1 MTAAERLQL
10 YLDAER
16 AILAGQMVQL
26 GDKRL
31 TRADLAVVQAEI
43 ARLERRVQV
52 EAMRSARIGAIG
64 FSVARLD

>member
-16 AILAGQMVQL
+16 AILAGQVVQM

-52 EAMRSARIGAIG
+52 EAMRSARIGGIG
-64 FSVARLD
+64 FSVARLN

>member
-1 MTAAERLQL
+1 MTAAERLKL
-10 YLDAER
+10 YLEAER
-16 AILAGQMVQL
+16 AILAGQMVQM

-43 ARLERRVQV
+43 ARLERRVQA
-52 EAMRSARIGAIG
+52 EKLRRAGIGGIG

>member
-16 AILAGQMVQL
+16 AILAGQMVQM

-31 TRADLAVVQAEI
+31 TRADLAVVQSEI
-43 ARLERRVQV
+43 ARLERRVQS
-52 EAMRSARIGAIG
+52 EKLRGAGVGGVG

>member
-16 AILAGQMVQL
+16 AILAGQMVQM

-31 TRADLAVVQAEI
+31 TRADLAVVQSEI
-43 ARLERRVQV
+43 ARLERRVQS
-52 EAMRSARIGAIG
+52 EKLRGAGIGAIG

>member
-43 ARLERRVQV
+43 ARLERRVQW
-52 EAMRSARIGAIG
+52 EKMRGDGIVGIG

>member
-16 AILAGQMVQL
+16 AILAGQMVQM

-31 TRADLAVVQAEI
+31 TRADLAVVQSEI
-43 ARLERRVQV
+43 ARLERRVHS
-52 EAMRSARIGAIG
+52 EKLRGAGIGGIG

>member
-16 AILAGQMVQL
+16 AILAGQMVQM

-31 TRADLAVVQAEI
+31 TRADLAVVQSEI
-43 ARLERRVQV
+43 ARLERRVQA
-52 EAMRSARIGAIG
+52 EKLRGAGIGGIG

>member
-16 AILAGQMVQL
+16 AILAGQMVQM

-31 TRADLAVVQAEI
+31 TRADLAVVQSEI
-43 ARLERRVQV
+43 ARLERRVQS
-52 EAMRSARIGAIG
+52 EKLRGAGIGSIG

>member
-16 AILAGQMVQL
+16 AILAGQMVQM

-31 TRADLAVVQAEI
+31 TRADLAVVQSEI
-43 ARLERRVQV
+43 ARLERRVQSEKLRV
-52 EAMRSARIGAIG
+52 AGIGGIG